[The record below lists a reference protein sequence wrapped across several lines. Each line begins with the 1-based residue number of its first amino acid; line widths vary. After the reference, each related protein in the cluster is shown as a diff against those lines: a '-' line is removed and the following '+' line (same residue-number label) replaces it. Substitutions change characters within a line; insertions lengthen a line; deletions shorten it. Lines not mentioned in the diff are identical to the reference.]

1 MRPPVVAKM
10 KIDLSN
16 LHSLLALCVN
26 ILIFCTLPACGVA
39 PNSVENLKSKQ
50 TQQQQSSARHSCKQ
64 NGDLNGDN
72 RVDLRDAIKLI
83 SCLGNDK
90 CIARAKGCSHD
101 INGDGIIDAT
111 DVTEIID
118 LIKTKPA
125 SSSNNHEPI
134 PQEQWP
140 NGPACEGE
148 CEPNGGGGEGE
159 GEGEDE
165 EEDEEPSC
173 DQCGVCDYN
182 PYNDCVQDC
191 AGTWGGNAVD
201 EGCGCNLGLNCTPE
215 LNCSN
220 GYDDNDNGLIDC
232 SDPDCY
238 FETHCL
244 DPYGNNFLARGEL
257 VPQGIS
263 IRIDDGPSGFDAL
276 ESIGEEFLDG
286 VNLMDGIS
294 NPVYTGSWGCYDL
307 KASISNVTFSHTS
320 LDIDPQSNGT
330 IELSGTVHGFSS
342 NFHYSADSPWW
353 CGPDIGLAG
362 IVSASNASIRAFVTP
377 NLQNGSL
384 SASLGTPSFSYSGFH
399 FNIYDWPNWLEFDGT
414 VEDKVIDAVQDTIND
429 VFSSMAPGLIEGI
442 LNDIQIPM
450 EEFNFE
456 GNTYHVSGGFSGN
469 GIDVDDNGVTFE
481 LDTFFGVDN
490 WVKSEDYGSTLVQEY
505 ATNFSNSHDVHFAL
519 GDNHINKGLYALWG
533 GGAFDVNNID
543 FGNADGFFGCNVNAN
558 LETLLPPRTDALTN
572 QNAIKLYF
580 DAVKMHM
587 KCGNS
592 TVGEADLSF
601 NVRFEINTSNGIFTA
616 AADTHNFNVNVIY
629 PSGMEGAFLEPIISH
644 FVNQNIEDALEEMFA
659 SHPLPEVDGFD
670 YSDFA
675 VSTSNGHINMSMNLD
690 GIYDPPSQ
698 TPYACCGG
706 NFYDYGGRYLGSCS
720 NLAPPA
726 CGCPG
731 GAASCPCNA
740 CQ

>member
-1 MRPPVVAKM
+1 M
-10 KIDLSN
+10 KIDFSKRHRLLSVCISV
-16 LHSLLALCVN
+16 LILSTLA
-26 ILIFCTLPACGVA
+26 ACGMD

-50 TQQQQSSARHSCKQ
+50 TQQKQSSAHQSCKKD
-64 NGDLNGDN
+64 GDLNGDN
-72 RVDLRDAIKLI
+72 RVDLRDALKLI
-83 SCLGNDK
+83 NCLGNDK

-101 INGDGIIDAT
+101 INNDGAIDST
-111 DVTEIID
+111 DLTAIID

-159 GEGEDE
+159 GEE
-165 EEDEEPSC
+165 EEPDC

-215 LNCSN
+215 LNCNN
-220 GYDDNDNGLIDC
+220 GNDDNDNGLIDC

-244 DPYGNNFLARGEL
+244 DPYGNDFLARGEL

-263 IRIDDGPSGFDAL
+263 IRIDEGSSGFDAL

-286 VNLMDGIS
+286 IDLMEGIS
-294 NPVYTGSWGCYDL
+294 NPVYSSSWGCWDTS
-307 KASISNVTFSHTS
+307 ANISSISFNSTS
-320 LDIDPQSNGT
+320 LDIDPQSNGQ
-330 IELSGTVHGFSS
+330 IKISGTVTNFSAGWSFWASAGFPCGTHGFSGS
-342 NFHYSADSPWW
+342 LSA
-353 CGPDIGLAG
+353 
-362 IVSASNASIRAFVTP
+362 NATISIHVTP
-377 NLQNGSL
+377 SVQNGSL
-384 SASLGTPSFSYSGFH
+384 SVSLSAPSFSYSGFN
-399 FNIYDWPNWLEFDGT
+399 FNISNWPNWLEFDGT

-450 EEFNFE
+450 EEFHFE

-490 WVKSEDYGSTLVQEY
+490 WVKSEDYGSSLVQEY

-580 DAVKMHM
+580 DAVKMHI
-587 KCGNS
+587 KCGGS
-592 TVGEADLSF
+592 TVGEADLNF
-601 NVRFEINTSNGIFTA
+601 NVRFEMNTSNGIFTA
-616 AADTHNFNVNVIY
+616 AANTHNFNVNIIY
-629 PSGMEGAFLEPIISH
+629 PSDMEGQFLEPIISH
-644 FVNQNIEDALEEMFA
+644 FVNQHIEDALEEMFS

-670 YSDFA
+670 YSGFS

-690 GIYDPPSQ
+690 GIYEPPSQ

-726 CGCPG
+726 CGCPS
-731 GAASCPCNA
+731 GAVSCPCNA